1 MVLRDLLKIGK
12 YFFIPFVVYVLG
24 WIFYFL
30 GFFDSVFW
38 FDDVMHVIGG
48 LAAGCT
54 YFFVLSYF
62 EVRNYLKLNKFFR
75 FLFVVSLVALTT
87 IFYEFYQFFL
97 ALFTEISVQPSL
109 EDTLF
114 DLFLGMVGSF
124 FALFVLE
131 FKGYIESK

>member
-1 MVLRDLLKIGK
+1 MFLRDFFKVGK

-30 GFFDSVFW
+30 GFFNSVFW

-48 LAAGCT
+48 FAVGCT
-54 YFFVLSYF
+54 FFFVFSYFYFSFYLILNYFFSY
-62 EVRNYLKLNKFFR
+62 
-75 FLFVVSLVALTT
+75 LFVVSLVALTVV
-87 IFYEFYQFFL
+87 FWELYEFVLTFI
-97 ALFTEISVQPSL
+97 TNIPTQPSL
-109 EDTLF
+109 GDTLF